1 MAKVSKFF
9 SEEELRCQHCG
20 EYQYDS
26 NFLDLLDSI
35 RVELGVPMRVSSGYR
50 CPSHPIEAAK
60 NQPGVHSTGMAV
72 DILCYGSE
80 AFDLIRVAQ
89 KHGVKRIGIK
99 QNGNTQTRFIHL
111 DICTDRPTP
120 TVWSY

>member
-9 SEEELRCQHCG
+9 SEDELKCQHCG

-35 RVELGVPMRVSSGYR
+35 RMELGVPMRVSSGYR

-60 NQPGVHSTGMAV
+60 SQPGVHSTGMAV
-72 DILCYGSE
+72 DILCYGAE
-80 AFDLIRVAQ
+80 ALDLVRVAQ
-89 KHGVKRIGIK
+89 AHGISRIGVNQK
-99 QNGNTQTRFIHL
+99 GDLAQRFVHL
-111 DICTDRPTP
+111 DICDDKPRPAF
-120 TVWSY
+120 WSY